1 MKRYKNGGCNG
12 LYLVQYVFLVAT
24 LMNSL
29 GALLSPVFSNLDFA
43 ALIVVRIVQ
52 GLGGVSHQSCLL
64 ALYCRQDFGSGSAS
78 AFIFPPGSGIGINCN
93 FIKKCKV
100 NLDQLYGFFLSITAG
115 SKIIILRV

>member
-78 AFIFPPGSGIGINCN
+78 AFIFPPGSGIGKNCN

-100 NLDQLYGFFLSITAG
+100 NLDQLYGFFFIYYCWL
-115 SKIIILRV
+115 